1 MKRRK
6 RRNNFAG
13 SGWISSPNVRL
24 QILRASPS
32 SEHGTG
38 RERTRVD
45 RVIRFL
51 RQLLPTACRARAGLH
66 ARHSC
71 RDLKDPRFSSRACRA
86 EYPFWGG
93 QSTPLPRHETGR
105 NASRKS
111 AVRTLASRQ
120 ERGPAP
126 TRLLTTVRP
135 AHKAAPPAVSAP
147 PEDVSDLQ
155 APPLRAL
162 WRRGR
167 RNIQKPR
174 RTPSENTRFTTS
186 ARTYAHALADNPV
199 NTTVRDLRHA
209 RRRGTKP
216 TCGPSPRV
224 TRRKRAV
231 SSGARARGGA

>member
-24 QILRASPS
+24 QILRTSPS

-167 RNIQKPR
+167 RRIQSRGGR
-174 RTPSENTRFTTS
+174 RR
-186 ARTYAHALADNPV
+186 RALAS
-199 NTTVRDLRHA
+199 R
-209 RRRGTKP
+209 
-216 TCGPSPRV
+216 
-224 TRRKRAV
+224 
-231 SSGARARGGA
+231 RARGRTPTRSPTIL